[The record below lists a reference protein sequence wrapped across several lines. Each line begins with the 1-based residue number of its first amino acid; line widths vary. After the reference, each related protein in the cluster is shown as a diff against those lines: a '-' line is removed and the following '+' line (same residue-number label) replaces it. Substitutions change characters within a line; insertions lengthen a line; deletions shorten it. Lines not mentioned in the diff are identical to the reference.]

1 MDWMKRYL
9 LEWDDV
15 LKPCLST
22 YVCMSL
28 YQKVASFKFCR
39 AIDVTNE
46 LVCWICLSDQ
56 FQDLSADVA
65 FVHQDGD
72 ALQVISS
79 QLQLVDA
86 SIFQVS
92 HRCDERALQSTPKHP
107 LIPLQRHAFGG
118 TSSTSC
124 TRCRQSSRNFS
135 AQSHHTVH
143 SSRRLE
149 PYEPLAIRWATPDS
163 LTAALHI
170 FP

>member
-1 MDWMKRYL
+1 MDRMKRYL

-28 YQKVASFKFCR
+28 YQKVASFKFCT

-79 QLQLVDA
+79 QLQLHGSFEWMPAFFRSRTDVTRGPCLQ
-86 SIFQVS
+86 QVQAELHS
-92 HRCDERALQSTPKHP
+92 PHGEVQELQRTVARGAWNLTNLSLSDGP
-107 LIPLQRHAFGG
+107 LLTAILRSAHIPLA
-118 TSSTSC
+118 
-124 TRCRQSSRNFS
+124 SRL
-135 AQSHHTVH
+135 SHGPPT
-143 SSRRLE
+143 LLNE
-149 PYEPLAIRWATPDS
+149 
-163 LTAALHI
+163 
-170 FP
+170 